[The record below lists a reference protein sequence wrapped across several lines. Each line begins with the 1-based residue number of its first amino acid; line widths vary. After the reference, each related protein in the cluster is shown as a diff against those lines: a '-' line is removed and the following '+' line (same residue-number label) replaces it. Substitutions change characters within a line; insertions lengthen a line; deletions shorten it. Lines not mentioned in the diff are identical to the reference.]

1 MRSRRR
7 TTPAA
12 SRDDGPRAADGTR
25 RGDPIPGSRFFRSFC
40 ARCGEPMRMEA
51 DLVNEHVLCNE
62 CDPPHIGVGG
72 PTGCL
77 DGLDADPDAWRPSF
91 LAG

>member
-1 MRSRRR
+1 MRSRSR

-12 SRDDGPRAADGTR
+12 SGDDGPRAADGTR

-51 DLVNEHVLCNE
+51 DRVNEDVLCNE

-72 PTGCL
+72 PTGGL

>member
-1 MRSRRR
+1 
-7 TTPAA
+7 
-12 SRDDGPRAADGTR
+12 
-25 RGDPIPGSRFFRSFC
+25 
-40 ARCGEPMRMEA
+40 MRMEA
-51 DLVNEHVLCNE
+51 DRVNENVLCNE

-72 PTGCL
+72 PWGAGGL

>member
-1 MRSRRR
+1 VRSRSPNIP
-7 TTPAA
+7 TA

-25 RGDPIPGSRFFRSFC
+25 RGDPIPDSRFFRSFC

-51 DLVNEHVLCNE
+51 GRVNEDVLCNE

-72 PTGCL
+72 PDGGL
-77 DGLDADPDAWRPSF
+77 NGLDADLDAWRPSS